1 MILNLM
7 KIVYRVKSFYFD
19 VYIFNVSRRWNGVKI
34 VFELFLFLFL
44 VCFCYKVIVRNYLIK
59 IYVCNGDRG
68 VIMSMLIVGVIKE
81 IVCLENYYG
90 IGMEREII
98 VEFNLI
104 KCILKGRNMLVL
116 NLVKY

>member
-19 VYIFNVSRRWNGVKI
+19 VYGVKI

-81 IVCLENYYG
+81 NVCLENYYG

-104 KCILKGRNMLVL
+104 KCILKGRNVSFEFG
-116 NLVKY
+116 